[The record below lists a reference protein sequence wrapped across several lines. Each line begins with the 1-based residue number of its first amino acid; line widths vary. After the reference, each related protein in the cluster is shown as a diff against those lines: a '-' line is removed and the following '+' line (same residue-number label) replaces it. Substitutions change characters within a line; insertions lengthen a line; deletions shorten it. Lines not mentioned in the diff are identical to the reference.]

1 MILDCASHRFQDWW
15 WYLWTSIWA
24 QIISKWTISGSL
36 GNLFSYSL
44 SLNLL
49 AITMPSVQNQALP
62 SFNLILHPTDP
73 VLPNLS
79 FPSWS
84 YAILVLCTYSLVW
97 VSSACPILG
106 QSDFFFS
113 LCVFPTEPS
122 SAEKHMARNDTH
134 YSYQYSS
141 QLYFLFFQF

>member
-1 MILDCASHRFQDWW
+1 MNYIP
-15 WYLWTSIWA
+15 
-24 QIISKWTISGSL
+24 ISGHH
-36 GNLFSYSL
+36 LFSYSL

-62 SFNLILHPTDP
+62 SFNLILRPTDP

-79 FPSWS
+79 FPSRS
-84 YAILVLCTYSLVW
+84 YAISVLCTYSLVW

-113 LCVFPTEPS
+113 LRVFATEPYFFCRKTRGQKRHPLLVPMFKS
-122 SAEKHMARNDTH
+122 VILSFFSILIPTLTVNPFIDFRHCLARLELWT
-134 YSYQYSS
+134 
-141 QLYFLFFQF
+141 